1 MSNPKSRR
9 RSPSVDSR
17 ALGALENTEDSNS
30 THFSQE
36 CRGITEGSRDM
47 EGSTSQLDFEST
59 LTKPTITNENPVET
73 PENIDSNQFDD
84 LVTMVMLAI

>member
-17 ALGALENTEDSNS
+17 ALGALEN